1 MRQGDARNPVGE
13 QEVQVLMGT
22 YFLKE
27 LSNSHHFFILASYK
41 GVFEKEVTNMDG
53 FETLLV
59 VGTWGLAALVG
70 INLLMKVTQRLQ
82 LSLAKHPSLGG
93 HLRMAK
99 RVAKWIPGYNYGPE
113 RWFDI
118 DGAPASVAMQRRHA
132 LQNLGAQLQSRS
144 PQTLAQTEATKPMV
158 SDLQL
163 ISQYRVPFQF
173 RSVLA
178 QHIKTGSFWRES
190 QGVWLTD
197 LDGNQFIDVTGSYG
211 VNLFGMDFYKSCIQ
225 EGADMASKLG
235 PVLGSYHPCVL
246 DNVQQL
252 CAISG
257 QDEVSF
263 HMSGTEAVM
272 QAVRLA
278 RYHSKKR
285 KIVRFTGAY
294 HGWWDDVQPG
304 PGNPMPPSSDTL
316 TLNEMHP
323 NTLRVLRNRSD
334 IACVLV
340 NPLQAMHVNK
350 AAPTDSTLV
359 DGGRQVH
366 YDKAAYKAW
375 LAQLREVCT
384 DKGIALILDE
394 VFLGFRLAPG
404 GAQEYFDVRADM
416 VTYGKTLGG
425 GLPVGVVC
433 GKTPWMKRFSDDK
446 PGDICFA
453 RGTFNAHP
461 YVMATM
467 NVFLHRLQTP
477 AVKAQYKQ
485 ASVVWQSRQDRLN
498 AALQTAQLPV
508 HVAGMETVWSVLFDV
523 PSRYNWMFQYY
534 LREQGIALSWVG
546 SGRMIFNFE
555 FDDTTFEL
563 FTQRFIKAAQRM
575 QEDGWWWTPEHQ
587 NNRNIRRQVL
597 KEMLRLRWA

>member
-1 MRQGDARNPVGE
+1 MDAIE
-13 QEVQVLMGT
+13 TIMIMG
-22 YFLKE
+22 
-27 LSNSHHFFILASYK
+27 S
-41 GVFEKEVTNMDG
+41 
-53 FETLLV
+53 
-59 VGTWGLAALVG
+59 WGLAAWVS
-70 INLLMKVTQRLQ
+70 ISLLMKITQRLQ
-82 LSLAKHPSLGG
+82 LSMAKHPSLGG

-99 RVAKWIPGYNYGPE
+99 RVAKWIPGYDYGVE

-118 DGAPASVAMQRRHA
+118 DGAPASVAQQRRQA
-132 LQNLGAQLQSRS
+132 LQHLGAQLQSRS
-144 PQTLAQTEATKPMV
+144 PQTLAQTDATKPMV

-178 QHIKTGSFWRES
+178 QHIKLGSFWRES

-225 EGADMASKLG
+225 EGADMAAKLG

-246 DNVQQL
+246 DNVRQL
-252 CAISG
+252 CNLSG

-323 NTLRVLRNRSD
+323 HTLRVLRNRTD

-384 DKGIALILDE
+384 EKGIALILDE

-404 GAQEYFDVRADM
+404 GAQAYFDVQADM

-433 GKTPWMKRFSDDK
+433 GKAHWMKRFTDEK

-477 AVKAQYKQ
+477 EVRAQYQVASAVWEARQ
-485 ASVVWQSRQDRLN
+485 ARLN
-498 AALQTAQLPV
+498 EALKAAQLPV

-523 PSRYNWMFQYY
+523 PSRYNWMLQYY

-555 FDDTTFEL
+555 FDDTTFAL

-575 QEDGWWWTPEHQ
+575 QADGWWWTPEHQ

-597 KEMLRLRWA
+597 KEMLRLRLN

>member
-1 MRQGDARNPVGE
+1 MRQGDARDPVGE
-13 QEVQVLMGT
+13 QEVQIFMGT
-22 YFLKE
+22 YLLKE
-27 LSNSHHFFILASYK
+27 SSNSHHFFILASYK

-53 FETLLV
+53 FETLV
-59 VGTWGLAALVG
+59 SVGIWGLAALVG
-70 INLLMKVTQRLQ
+70 ISLMMKITQRLQ

-99 RVAKWIPGYNYGPE
+99 RVAKWIPGYDYGPE

-144 PQTLAQTEATKPMV
+144 PQTLAHTEATKPLV

-178 QHIKTGSFWRES
+178 QHIKLGSFWRES

-197 LDGNQFIDVTGSYG
+197 MDGNQYIDVTGSYG

-334 IACVLV
+334 VACVLV

-384 DKGIALILDE
+384 EKGIALILDE

-404 GAQEYFDVRADM
+404 GAQAYFDVKADM

-433 GKTPWMKRFSDDK
+433 GKAHWMKRFTSER

-467 NVFLHRLQTP
+467 NVFLHRLQTT
-477 AVKAQYKQ
+477 AVKSQYAE
-485 ASVVWQSRQDRLN
+485 ASAVWQSRQDRFN
-498 AALQTAQLPV
+498 AALKAAQLPV
-508 HVAGMETVWSVLFDV
+508 HVAGMETVWSVLFEV

-555 FDDTTFEL
+555 FDDTAFEL

-575 QEDGWWWTPEHQ
+575 QADGWWWVPEHQ